1 MKSGYV
7 AVIGRPNAG
16 KSTLINALLGQKVA
30 AVSPKPQ
37 TTRRQQLGILTTEQS
52 QIVFIDTP
60 GIHQPRHKL
69 GEMLNQQA
77 ETALEHVDVILW
89 TVSVA
94 EAPGDD
100 DKRIAAYLASLKKRA
115 PLILAANKLDLILPE
130 ELPAKTAP
138 YADLAPQAEIV
149 PISAIQSLGLNAL
162 LESLAAHLPER
173 EPDYDPDQITD
184 SYERDIATELIREAC
199 LTHLR
204 EEVPHGVHVRLDEF
218 TERGEHGAYIAA
230 TIFVERDSQKAI
242 VIGDG
247 GQMLKKIGI
256 HARKEIE
263 AMSGRKVHTDLRIK
277 VLKDWRNNEEYL
289 RRFGFKLEKK
299 KRK

>member
-37 TTRRQQLGILTTEQS
+37 TTRRQQLGILTTEQF

-77 ETALEHVDVILW
+77 ETALEHVDVVLW
-89 TVSVA
+89 MVSVA
-94 EAPGDD
+94 EAPDDD

-149 PISAIQSLGLNAL
+149 PISAIQSLGLDSL
-162 LESLAAHLPER
+162 LEALSARLPER

-184 SYERDIATELIREAC
+184 YYERDIATELIREAC

-204 EEVPHGVHVRLDEF
+204 AEVPHGVHVRLDEF

-230 TIFVERDSQKAI
+230 TIFVERDSQKGI

-247 GQMLKKIGI
+247 GLMLKKIGI

-263 AMSGRKVHTDLRIK
+263 AMSGRKVHTDLRVK
-277 VLKDWRNNEEYL
+277 VLKDWRNNEDYL

>member
-37 TTRRQQLGILTTEQS
+37 TTRRQQLGILTTEQF

-77 ETALEHVDVILW
+77 ETALEHVDVVLW
-89 TVSVA
+89 MVSVA
-94 EAPGDD
+94 EAPDDD

-115 PLILAANKLDLILPE
+115 PLILAANKLDLILPAD
-130 ELPAKTAP
+130 LPAKTAP
-138 YADLAPQAEIV
+138 YADLATQAEIV
-149 PISAIQSLGLNAL
+149 PISAIQSLGLDAL
-162 LESLAAHLPER
+162 LEALAAHLPER

-263 AMSGRKVHTDLRIK
+263 AMSGRKVHTDLRVK

>member
-37 TTRRQQLGILTTEQS
+37 TTRRQQLGILTTEQF

-77 ETALEHVDVILW
+77 ETALEHVDVVLW
-89 TVSVA
+89 MVSVA
-94 EAPGDD
+94 EAPDDD

-115 PLILAANKLDLILPE
+115 PLILAANKLDLILPAD
-130 ELPAKTAP
+130 LPAKTAP

-149 PISAIQSLGLNAL
+149 PISAIQSLGLDAL
-162 LESLAAHLPER
+162 LEALAAHLPER
-173 EPDYDPDQITD
+173 KPDYDPDQITD

-263 AMSGRKVHTDLRIK
+263 AMSGRKVHTDLRVK